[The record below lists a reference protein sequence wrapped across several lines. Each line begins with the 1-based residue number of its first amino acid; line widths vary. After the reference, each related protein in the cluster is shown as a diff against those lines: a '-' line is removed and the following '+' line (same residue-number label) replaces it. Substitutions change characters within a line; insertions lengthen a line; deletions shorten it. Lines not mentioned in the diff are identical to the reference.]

1 VHTSR
6 GRLAPVSD
14 RLLAEP
20 VIICRLAR
28 ALLGPQHP
36 VDWEAMAADYDV
48 IRDHVSRV
56 IPGFAGY
63 NERVRTKNG
72 FVLPHPP
79 RDTRHFRTVSG
90 RAQLTVNELTW
101 PRVPGGRLLLQTL
114 RSHDQY
120 NTTIY
125 GLDDRYRGISQARR
139 VVLVSPAD
147 ITALG
152 LVDRQLVDVIS
163 EWPAP
168 SGVEERRASNFR
180 VVSYPTTPG
189 CAAAYYPE
197 ANVLIPTNSVAD
209 ESGTPTSKSVVVRLE
224 AVAAG

>member
-1 VHTSR
+1 
-6 GRLAPVSD
+6 
-14 RLLAEP
+14 
-20 VIICRLAR
+20 
-28 ALLGPQHP
+28 
-36 VDWEAMAADYDV
+36 M
-48 IRDHVSRV
+48 
-56 IPGFAGY
+56 
-63 NERVRTKNG
+63 
-72 FVLPHPP
+72 
-79 RDTRHFRTVSG
+79 
-90 RAQLTVNELTW
+90 TW
-101 PRVPGGRLLLQTL
+101 PRVPEGRLLLQTI

-139 VVLVSPAD
+139 VVLVSPTD

-163 EWPAP
+163 EWPTPA
-168 SGVEERRASNFR
+168 GLEERRASNFR

-209 ESGTPTSKSVVVRLE
+209 ESGTPTSKAVVVRLE
-224 AVAAG
+224 AAASG

>member
-1 VHTSR
+1 
-6 GRLAPVSD
+6 
-14 RLLAEP
+14 
-20 VIICRLAR
+20 
-28 ALLGPQHP
+28 
-36 VDWEAMAADYDV
+36 M
-48 IRDHVSRV
+48 
-56 IPGFAGY
+56 
-63 NERVRTKNG
+63 
-72 FVLPHPP
+72 
-79 RDTRHFRTVSG
+79 
-90 RAQLTVNELTW
+90 
-101 PRVPGGRLLLQTL
+101 LLQTL

-163 EWPAP
+163 EWPTP

-209 ESGTPTSKSVVVRLE
+209 ESGTPTSKGVVVRFE
-224 AVAAG
+224 AAAIG